1 MEQNMDMADI
11 KMHVKYYRGEHYK
24 EEAVKLFE
32 EDLAYGV
39 PVEQAK
45 RYMEKSLS
53 IDQQRLVSQAIRNG
67 YPEELISVLTENGL
81 NYFQMQEIM
90 NAYSGGMELSKVL
103 EIANQNGNAYEM
115 RIAFQNVIAAMK
127 EAKEEIEQS
136 QAELPQEVVDMLQ
149 RLEDSLSAS
158 NGSQD
163 YLQSIEEQLRNMQQS
178 DASESE
184 AVKTLKGS
192 IDQLERQMNDQ
203 QDRLNEAQRHMK
215 EQENEISKLREE
227 RDEMLRQKQELERTV
242 EKFHEER
249 EKSETTVNE
258 PKADTLKKSAKVEPP
273 KAESSRKVSQPETTI
288 PVHYQTAI
296 PTQNGA
302 AIPVVI
308 ERTDRRPQ
316 RGLLAMAEKLMPGKA
331 GKNLVRQLVGKGLN
345 REQMQAIKV
354 AIESGLNEDEV
365 ADIIDSGF
373 SAEEML
379 SAIDIVVA
387 DHKYS

>member
-127 EAKEEIEQS
+127 EVKEEIEQS
-136 QAELPQEVVDMLQ
+136 PAEFPQEVVDMLQ

-215 EQENEISKLREE
+215 EQESEISKLREE
-227 RDEMLRQKQELERTV
+227 RDEMLRQKQELEHTV

-249 EKSETTVNE
+249 EK
-258 PKADTLKKSAKVEPP
+258 
-273 KAESSRKVSQPETTI
+273 PETTI

-296 PTQNGA
+296 PTKNGA
-302 AIPVVI
+302 VIPVVI

-387 DHKYS
+387 DRKYS